1 MLYNNTKFERE
12 IIIAKNIVIREGT
25 LKLHLHYKPINYYLY
40 PKVEERERERKKH
53 LLLSEATLTRWVAHL
68 HLDHT
73 RSLSQ
78 VGAVSEMHYLPSA

>member
-1 MLYNNTKFERE
+1 MDLY
-12 IIIAKNIVIREGT
+12 
-25 LKLHLHYKPINYYLY
+25 YKPINYYLY

-68 HLDHT
+68 HPDHT

-78 VGAVSEMHYLPSA
+78 VEAASEMHYSPSA